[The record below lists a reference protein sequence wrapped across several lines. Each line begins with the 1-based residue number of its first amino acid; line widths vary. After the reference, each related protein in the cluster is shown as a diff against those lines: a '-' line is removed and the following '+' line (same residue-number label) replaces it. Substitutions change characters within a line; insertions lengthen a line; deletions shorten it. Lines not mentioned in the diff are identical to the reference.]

1 MSLTASLIIAY
12 AIIIA
17 FKYFAGKKQRQID
30 RMAKESLKI
39 GAGIG
44 RR

>member
-1 MSLTASLIIAY
+1 MSLTTSFIIAY
-12 AIIIA
+12 AIIIS
-17 FKYFAGKKQRQID
+17 FRYFSGKKQRKID